1 MSEDAAVGLVLGVV
15 CINYFINNYQPLSF
29 DWDDSVSLLIAN

>member
-1 MSEDAAVGLVLGVV
+1 MSDDGAVGLVPVLI
-15 CINYFINNYQPLSF
+15 CINYFINNYPPLSF